1 MHVNTVDPRGV
12 KIVAGFILSQQSQPQ
27 LGQKQYL
34 DMAADVPKQAR
45 EDRPARGTRGMAG
58 LWGSAEYHQPRE
70 SAAMISFFF
79 YHFFF
84 TLNAVISLK
93 FLSQ

>member
-1 MHVNTVDPRGV
+1 MVLAPPEAVPLCSWTSRAETHCLHVNTLDPTEV
-12 KIVAGFILSQQSQPQ
+12 KIDAVFILPQQSQPR

-58 LWGSAEYHQPRE
+58 LWGSVVHRE
-70 SAAMISFFF
+70 E
-79 YHFFF
+79 
-84 TLNAVISLK
+84 N
-93 FLSQ
+93 Q